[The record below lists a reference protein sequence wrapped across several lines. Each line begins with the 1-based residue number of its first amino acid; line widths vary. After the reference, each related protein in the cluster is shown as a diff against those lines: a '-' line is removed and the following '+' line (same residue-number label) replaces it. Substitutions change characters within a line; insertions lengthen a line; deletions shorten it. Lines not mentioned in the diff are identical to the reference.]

1 MEEKMKKFFAKTISL
16 FFIAGLLGANAFADD
31 IRLGRP
37 GYGGNGC
44 PNGSASATLS
54 PDQKSLSIIFDE
66 FMVEAGGSTRRN
78 VARKSCNIA
87 IPVHVPQ
94 GLSISIISV
103 DYRGFN
109 SLPRRAMARFKAEYF
124 FAGRRGPR
132 YSRTFRGPLDDDYTI
147 TNRFPISAIT
157 WSRCGQD
164 VNLRVNSSMMVRNS
178 DRRNEALSTVDS
190 ADFSA
195 GIIYRLSWK
204 RC

>member
-1 MEEKMKKFFAKTISL
+1 MKKSLLKVLSL
-16 FFIAGLLGANAFADD
+16 FFVLGFVGSQAMADD

-44 PNGSASATLS
+44 PAGSASATLS
-54 PDQKSLSIIFDE
+54 PDRKSLSIIFDS
-66 FMVEAGGSTRRN
+66 FMVEAGGSTRRS
-78 VARKSCNIA
+78 VSRKSCNIA

-94 GLSISIISV
+94 GLSISIIAV

-109 SLPRRAMARFKAEYF
+109 SLPRRASARFTAEYF

-132 YSRTFRGPLDDDYTI
+132 YQKSWRGPLDRDYTI
-147 TNRFPISAIT
+147 SNKLAVSAIS
-157 WSRCGQD
+157 WSKCGQD

-195 GIIYRLSWK
+195 GLIYRLSWR